1 MGEMMSRCIFWKYL
15 DCFGNSAT
23 NFRTVNAKRHMVE
36 HVSRCEKNGG
46 RVGDVLES
54 GSSKGVSS
62 SRFEDAVLRRV
73 RLGCETLVRMKRGTI
88 LSDLEQHR
96 HRRRDRRRGC
106 RWWRRTSWAWPS
118 RRTGAGSRRAACR
131 CCRQSYLEIRSSGTA
146 SPPLGIV
153 AGTGRRPSSWCSPC
167 GRTWP
172 SFGRFEERSRKR
184 T

>member
-1 MGEMMSRCIFWKYL
+1 MNRCILWKYL
-15 DCFGNSAT
+15 DCLGNSAT
-23 NFRTVNAKRHMVE
+23 NFRTVNAKGHMVE

-54 GSSKGVSS
+54 GSPEGVSS

-73 RLGCETLVRMKRGTI
+73 CLGFETLVRMKRGI
-88 LSDLEQHR
+88 LSDLEQRQH
-96 HRRRDRRRGC
+96 HRRDQPRGC
-106 RWWRRTSWAWPS
+106 RWWHRTSSASPS
-118 RRTGAGSRRAACR
+118 RRTGAGSRRVACR

-146 SPPLGIV
+146 SRPLGIV
-153 AGTGRRPSSWCSPC
+153 GGRDRRPSSWCSPC